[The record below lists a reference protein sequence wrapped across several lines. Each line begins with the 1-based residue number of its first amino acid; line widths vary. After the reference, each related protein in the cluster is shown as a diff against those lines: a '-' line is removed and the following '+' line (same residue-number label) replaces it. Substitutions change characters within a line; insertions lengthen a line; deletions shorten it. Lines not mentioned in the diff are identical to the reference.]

1 MTEPLIDALIENSN
15 QKITETL
22 RSLGMVTLSE
32 KPVHYEKDASGRYGY
47 DASAAKLRPNQIN
60 DMAQIMLAQV
70 VTWLN
75 LKADEIPRYN
85 ACFTEVTRETTGTV
99 QGILWLYRLND
110 EQLMYQR

>member
-1 MTEPLIDALIENSN
+1 MAESLIDVLIENSN

-22 RSLGMVTLSE
+22 RSLGMVILSE
-32 KPVHYEKDASGRYGY
+32 KPVYYEKDASGRYGY

-60 DMAQIMLAQV
+60 DMAQIMMAQI

-75 LKADEIPRYN
+75 QKAEEMAGYN
-85 ACFTEVTRETTGTV
+85 VCFTEVSRETTGTI